1 MLLLIENQA
10 RDYLIVTTL
19 LDNFG
24 KPLVG
29 NILIRHSFSVR
40 SQNPEGIRA
49 CTAGP
54 VGK

>member
-24 KPLVG
+24 KPLTTLGWKHTNSPFFFRQVTKSRG
-29 NILIRHSFSVR
+29 N
-40 SQNPEGIRA
+40 
-49 CTAGP
+49 
-54 VGK
+54 